1 MQYQAEGITGIQ
13 GTDDMIWLGPDKSRR
28 ELGHRTH
35 NTLKNIGKRVKK
47 IYIFLC

>member
-13 GTDDMIWLGPDKSRR
+13 GTDDMIWVGPHKSRR

-47 IYIFLC
+47 KNIFLC